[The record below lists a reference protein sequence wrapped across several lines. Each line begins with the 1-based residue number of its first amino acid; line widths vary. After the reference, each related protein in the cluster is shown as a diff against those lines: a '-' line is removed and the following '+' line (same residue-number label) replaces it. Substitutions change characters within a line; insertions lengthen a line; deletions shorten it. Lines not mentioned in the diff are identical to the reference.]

1 MRVTKHDSDGLFDPA
16 TLAPIGEGAAAR
28 GRDVSPSSARLA
40 RADHLPFGRL
50 VAGLA
55 PFQADPATLQALGAA
70 MNDVGLAVPVPD
82 GQPEWNNP
90 DIPAGYTYLGQF
102 IDHDLTLDVT
112 PLADPAGGIAVNKRT
127 SRLDLDSVYAGGPA
141 LSPGMY
147 VGPEAS
153 ARFLV
158 GTTEPVGDFVG
169 PPPGG
174 TTTNTS
180 LPNDLPRIVVPEPDG
195 TLDAVRGQALIGDAR
210 NDENLVVAQ
219 LHLAFLKFHN
229 RLTDILEALLAEP
242 APVNPRA
249 IVFGASPPPHV
260 PVEIGAAELA
270 DLVFAPGDTIFERVR
285 ATATL
290 HYQWVVVHDF
300 LARICDPGVFA
311 AVLAENRFFAEG
323 KAAGFPEIPV
333 EFSAAAYR
341 FGHSMVRADYDYNRV
356 FPDASLALLFTF
368 TGGGGGVTPRLPT
381 NWVIAWDRFFR
392 LHPVRFPNPTRNIDT
407 VLSKGVQPMTGSAL
421 PGDAVRAPGDTPEVI
436 ALKALFAQ
444 LAIRNLLRGLQK
456 ELPSAQDLL
465 TAMNAQLPAAEQMGP
480 LTENQVASTGVIA
493 QDQIIV
499 GAGLERATPLWFY
512 VLREAATQ
520 HQGRRLGQLGSRIVA
535 EVLIG
540 TLRANPASFLARG
553 WTPSLATDG
562 TTFTMAELLRF
573 VGDVNPLGG

>member
-1 MRVTKHDSDGLFDPA
+1 
-16 TLAPIGEGAAAR
+16 LAP
-28 GRDVSPSSARLA
+28 L
-40 RADHLPFGRL
+40 
-50 VAGLA
+50 
-55 PFQADPATLQALGAA
+55 QADPATLQALGAA
-70 MNDVGLAVPVPD
+70 MNDVGLAVPNPD
-82 GQPEWNNP
+82 GQLEWNNP

-112 PLADPAGGIAVNKRT
+112 PLADPAGGTAVNKRT

-141 LSPGMY
+141 LSPGIY
-147 VGPEAS
+147 VGPEEA
-153 ARFLV
+153 ARFTI

-180 LPNDLPRIVVPEPDG
+180 LPNDVPRIVVPDPSGDPQ
-195 TLDAVRGQALIGDAR
+195 AVRGRALIGDAR

-229 RLTDILEALLAEP
+229 RLTDVLEALLAEP

-249 IVFGASPPPHV
+249 IVFGANPPPHV
-260 PVEIGAAELA
+260 PVDIGAKALA
-270 DLVFAPGDTIFERVR
+270 DLVFTPGGTIFERVR
-285 ATATL
+285 ATATR

-300 LARICDPGVFA
+300 LAHVCDPAVLA
-311 AVLAENRFFAEG
+311 AVLAQNRFFVEGVAE
-323 KAAGFPEIPV
+323 GFPEIPV

-341 FGHSMVRADYDYNRV
+341 FGHSMVRAAYDYNRV
-356 FPDASLALLFTF
+356 FPFPTASLGLLFFF

-421 PGDAVRAPGDTPEVI
+421 PDDAVRAPDDTPEEI

-444 LAIRNLLRGLQK
+444 LAIRNLLRSLQK
-456 ELPSAQDLL
+456 ELPSAQALI
-465 TAMNAQLPAAEQMGP
+465 TAMNASLPAAEQITP
-480 LTENQVASTGVIA
+480 LTDQQVASTGVVA
-493 QDQIIV
+493 QDQIVV
-499 GAGLERATPLWFY
+499 GGGLHVQTPLWFY

-520 HQGRRLGQLGSRIVA
+520 HQGRKLGQLGSRIVA
-535 EVLIG
+535 EVIVG
-540 TLRANPASFLARG
+540 TLRANADSVLSLG
-553 WTPSLATDG
+553 WTPTLAVDG
-562 TTFTMAELLRF
+562 QTFAMADLLRF
-573 VGDVNPLGG
+573 VGDLNPLGG